1 MTHVPISLL
10 LVLIAPVLAIAAG
23 GFLYTFRPR
32 LVHWPMLA
40 SCAVVFLAA
49 LRLAYLVST
58 RGAIDVLLYRWAA
71 AWSPGSSWLVDFGL
85 RLDGLSA
92 MMLLLISTVGGLIHL
107 YSVGYMEEDA
117 SFGRFFLYFHFF
129 YFSMLGL
136 VIADNYVQM
145 YLFWELVGT
154 ASYLLIGFWYHKE
167 TARRAA
173 LQAFLTNRVGDLGFL
188 AAVFILMA
196 IVGRGDS
203 NFTDLFQ
210 LGASINPTHLA
221 LVGFLIFWAAA
232 AKSAQFPLYFWLPD
246 AMEGP
251 TPVSALMHAAT
262 MVTAGIFLLARSWPL
277 ISLVEGL
284 GRFVAAVG
292 ALTAI
297 GSAIIA
303 VTKTDLKRI
312 LAYSTVSHLGIMAM
326 GIGLGKIGGAMF
338 HLLTHGFFKATLFL
352 CAGNIAHAL
361 HKPTA
366 DVSEAGG
373 LRKYMPVTFG
383 AFTVAALSLA
393 GVYPFAGF
401 FSKDAIIGAALERG
415 GIMAAAGL
423 LIAFLSALY
432 IFRMLFL
439 VFWGPRSWQHPPE
452 HPHEAGAVM
461 AVPVSLLA
469 AGAFAIGMFAVWGHH
484 LTDLLLRGW
493 AGSAV
498 SLSIPGFEWP
508 SFLAGTSMLL
518 FGAGAAYFLTTAMPD
533 WDPSWRASR
542 PALARLFDT
551 DFYYKS
557 FVSGVVDVV
566 LAAARAIGGIFDS
579 KVVDG
584 AVEGTGPAVRA
595 LSARFSAAVS
605 GSLNDYLWW
614 LAAGAA
620 ALLGVA
626 LRAR

>member
-1 MTHVPISLL
+1 MTHAPLSLL
-10 LVLIAPVLAIAAG
+10 LVLIAPILALAVG
-23 GFLYTFRPR
+23 GYLYSFRPR

-40 SCAVVFLAA
+40 SCAVVFLSA

-58 RGAIDVLLYRWAA
+58 GGAVDVLLYRWSA
-71 AWSPGSSWLVDFGL
+71 AWAPGSSWLVDFGL

-92 MMLLLISTVGGLIHL
+92 MMLLLVSTVGGLIHL
-107 YSVGYMEEDA
+107 YSVGYMEEDE

-136 VIADNYVQM
+136 VVADNYVQM

-154 ASYLLIGFWYHKE
+154 ASYLLIGFWYHKSS
-167 TARRAA
+167 ARRAA
-173 LQAFLTNRVGDLGFL
+173 LQAFLTNRIGDLGFL

-210 LGASINPTHLA
+210 LGAAINPRWLA
-221 LVGFLIFWAAA
+221 WVGFLLFWAAT

-277 ISLVEGL
+277 ISL
-284 GRFVAAVG
+284 AVG
-292 ALTAI
+292 VPQLIAVVGAGTAI
-297 GSAIIA
+297 GSAIVA

-326 GIGLGKIGGAMF
+326 GIGLGKVGGALF

-373 LRKYMPVTFG
+373 LRKRMPVTFA
-383 AFTVAALSLA
+383 AFTIAAFSLA
-393 GVYPFAGF
+393 GIYPFAGF
-401 FSKDAIIGAALERG
+401 FSKDAIIGAALDRG
-415 GIMAAAGL
+415 GGMAVAGL
-423 LIAFLSALY
+423 VIAFLSALY

-439 VFWGPRSWQHPPE
+439 VFFGPRSWQKPPE
-452 HPHEAGAVM
+452 HPHEAGLVM

-469 AGAFAIGMFAVWGHH
+469 AGALMVGWGRGG
-484 LTDLLLRGW
+484 LVDLLLRGW
-493 AGSAV
+493 PGNVSA
-498 SLSIPGFEWP
+498 LAIPGFEWP
-508 SFLAGTSMLL
+508 SFFAGSSMVLL
-518 FGAGAAYFLTTAMPD
+518 GAGVAYVLTTVMPE
-533 WDPSWRASR
+533 WDVTWKKSS
-542 PALARLFDT
+542 PALAGLIEA
-551 DFYYKS
+551 DFGVKS
-557 FVSGVVDVV
+557 AVRSAVEGTMFV
-566 LAAARAIGGIFDS
+566 ARSIGGLFDS

-584 AVEGTGPAVRA
+584 AVEGTGPAIRA
-595 LSARFSAAVS
+595 LSRRFSEAVS

-620 ALLGVA
+620 ALLGWA
-626 LRAR
+626 LKAL